1 MANFKEELKDAVI
14 SPEARK
20 NLTPEQ
26 LADLERMLKELRENE
41 VPTADIKSQ
50 KFDAKDMRPV
60 ASDGPVRWRLIDDPP
75 PPPPPPPGK
84 K

>member
-14 SPEARK
+14 SDEARK
-20 NLTPEQ
+20 NLTPEH
-26 LADLERMLKELRENE
+26 LADLERMLEELRETE
-41 VPTADIKSQ
+41 LPSSDIKSQ

-60 ASDGPVRWRLIDDPP
+60 GSDGPVRWRLIEDPP
-75 PPPPPPPGK
+75 PPPARK